1 MTVDAS
7 FEIETTNLF
16 IKTNIQNTRDQSRM
30 LPINKIYKLQIKK
43 YILIVYD
50 STQSFTHKQANYWL
64 M

>member
-30 LPINKIYKLQIKK
+30 LPINKIYKLLIKK
-43 YILIVYD
+43 KYFNWI
-50 STQSFTHKQANYWL
+50 
-64 M
+64 